1 MFKIYTKNNC
11 NWCVRAK
18 ELLKKNNIEYKEIN
32 IEESFEDKM
41 VLKSLR
47 LKTVPQ
53 IWNEDLHLGGYL
65 QLESWIGENY
75 DSNYINEN

>member
-1 MFKIYTKNNC
+1 MFKVYTKNNC

-18 ELLKKNNIEYKEIN
+18 ELLKKNNIEFTEIN

-41 VLKSLR
+41 VLKALR
-47 LKTVPQ
+47 LRTVPQ
-53 IWNEDLHLGGYL
+53 IWNDDLHLGGYL

>member
-18 ELLKKNNIEYKEIN
+18 ELLKENNIEYTEIN

-41 VLKSLR
+41 VLKALR
-47 LKTVPQ
+47 LRTVPQ
-53 IWNEDLHLGGYL
+53 IWNDDLHLGGYR

>member
-1 MFKIYTKNNC
+1 MFKVYTKNNC

-18 ELLKKNNIEYKEIN
+18 ELLKKNNIEFTEIN

-41 VLKSLR
+41 VLRALR
-47 LKTVPQ
+47 LRTVPQ
-53 IWNEDLHLGGYL
+53 IWNDDLHLGGYR

-75 DSNYINEN
+75 DSNYIDEN